1 MGDIRCRLS
10 RILGDRRITQRE
22 LVRRTGLS
30 SYTVG
35 KFYNE
40 KWQGV
45 DRNTLIKLCEALS
58 LQVGDLFEYVATEEK
73 KAKETKPK
81 KGGT

>member
-1 MGDIRCRLS
+1 LGDIRCRLS

-22 LVRRTGLS
+22 LTKQSGLS
-30 SYTVG
+30 SFTVW

-45 DRNTLIKLCEALS
+45 DRETLIKLCKTLKV
-58 LQVGDLFEYVATEEK
+58 QVGELFEYVETES
-73 KAKETKPK
+73 AL
-81 KGGT
+81 KGKGKRK

>member
-22 LVRRTGLS
+22 LAKKSGLS
-30 SYTVG
+30 TYTVN

-45 DRNTLIKLCEALS
+45 DRETMIRLCETLG
-58 LQVGDLFEYVATEEK
+58 VGIGDLFEYVETEEK

-81 KGGT
+81 KGGK

>member
-22 LVRRTGLS
+22 LTRQSGLS
-30 SYTVG
+30 SFTVW

-45 DRNTLIKLCEALS
+45 DRETLIKLCKTLKV
-58 LQVGDLFEYVATEEK
+58 QVGELFEYVEES
-73 KAKETKPK
+73 KAK
-81 KGGT
+81 KGGK

>member
-10 RILGDRRITQRE
+10 RILGDRRITQKE
-22 LVRRTGLS
+22 LTKESGLS
-30 SYTVG
+30 SFTVW

-45 DRNTLIKLCEALS
+45 DRETLIKLCETLKVP
-58 LQVGDLFEYVATEEK
+58 VGELFEYVET
-73 KAKETKPK
+73 KAK
-81 KGGT
+81 

>member
-22 LVRRTGLS
+22 LTKQSGLS
-30 SYTVG
+30 SFTVW

-45 DRNTLIKLCEALS
+45 DRETLIKLCKTLKV
-58 LQVGDLFEYVATEEK
+58 QVGELFEYVESKEK
-73 KAKETKPK
+73 YRK
-81 KGGT
+81 K

>member
-22 LVRRTGLS
+22 LVRRTRLS

-40 KWQGV
+40 KWKGV
-45 DRNTLIKLCEALS
+45 DRHTIIKLCEALS
-58 LQVGDLFEYVATEEK
+58 IQVGDLFEYVEMGE
-73 KAKETKPK
+73 KPK
-81 KGGT
+81 KGRK

>member
-22 LVRRTGLS
+22 LARKSGLS
-30 SYTVG
+30 TYTIN

-45 DRNTLIKLCEALS
+45 DRKTLVKLCETLGVS
-58 LQVGDLFEYVATEEK
+58 VGELFEYVETEKQAQK
-73 KAKETKPK
+73 KDK
-81 KGGT
+81 KV

>member
-22 LVRRTGLS
+22 LTRESGLS
-30 SYTVG
+30 SFTVW

-45 DRNTLIKLCEALS
+45 DRDTLIKLCETLKV
-58 LQVGDLFEYVATEEK
+58 QVADLFEYVEEVK
-73 KAKETKPK
+73 KRK
-81 KGGT
+81 

>member
-1 MGDIRCRLS
+1 MSNIKCNLS
-10 RILGDRRITQRE
+10 AILGTRRITQRA
-22 LVRRTGLS
+22 LVKTSGLS

-45 DRNTLIKLCEALS
+45 DKDTMVKLCEALGV
-58 LQVGDLFEYVATEEK
+58 QVGELFEYVK
-73 KAKETKPK
+73 
-81 KGGT
+81 